1 MRSKSGLQSSAEE
14 HVSEIHRATR
24 KKRNSEEKIR
34 IVPEGLPRKLGGRP
48 TGARHTTNGYF
59 AAEIEN

>member
-24 KKRNSEEKIR
+24 KIR

-48 TGARHTTNGYF
+48 TGARHTTNCSF